1 MSSFGLQCEFQCRDE
16 CSSGLLTSSSA
27 TSCSVPLVFT
37 PSSLLAKDPK
47 TGAHVPW
54 DGPSPSLSP
63 QRWIDGSVDNDLPM
77 TRLAE
82 MFNVNHFIV
91 SQVNPHVVPFLRSEE
106 GAGAEALTV
115 NGGNN
120 SLAKSWLNTAA
131 VLAKGE
137 LLHRMH
143 VLSDMHI
150 FPTTLTKARSILSQ
164 RYSGDIT
171 ILPEIPYSQ
180 FPLVLQNPTPDFMM
194 SAMRAGER
202 ATWPKLSRIRNALS
216 IEMALDDAVGRA
228 RGRVV
233 FSASQVDLRLGSF
246 SKMDKASGPRG
257 RGKGRMKNETWRHS
271 SAARLD
277 SSAEATN
284 TIRKIKPTSKS
295 RSRKSPGRL
304 EMPKIRVAADG
315 MVSSSS
321 ATMDD
326 DDGTESDVKK
336 GRGFFAL
343 SSSPLSSPASSSTE
357 VESPFDRDGDIDLGG
372 IRTSLPELWPSTRQ
386 LFPSRS
392 QPATPYAN
400 RSSSN
405 SFTSISPM
413 LTMTAAPENKIVPKQ
428 APTTRQQ
435 IESPTPLSQRTTSSS
450 KQSEPERRYKRLF
463 HRPPTP
469 GATTPVVGG
478 LSPLNTAVSDLSLTT
493 AITPKSASPS
503 TAKSGQNNGTQR
515 RKSIPGNGQPLP
527 IDISG
532 TRGMMLRKK
541 SQKLHRRSLST
552 GLRGLAPPEAQ

>member
-1 MSSFGLQCEFQCRDE
+1 M
-16 CSSGLLTSSSA
+16 
-27 TSCSVPLVFT
+27 
-37 PSSLLAKDPK
+37 
-47 TGAHVPW
+47 
-54 DGPSPSLSP
+54 
-63 QRWIDGSVDNDLPM
+63 
-77 TRLAE
+77 
-82 MFNVNHFIV
+82 
-91 SQVNPHVVPFLRSEE
+91 
-106 GAGAEALTV
+106 
-115 NGGNN
+115 
-120 SLAKSWLNTAA
+120 AKSWFNTAA

-180 FPLVLQNPTPDFMM
+180 FPLVLQNPTPEFMM
-194 SAMRAGER
+194 SALRAGER

-233 FSASQVDLRLGSF
+233 FSASQVDLRLGSYG
-246 SKMDKASGPRG
+246 KLGQHGGPRG
-257 RGKGRMKNETWRHS
+257 RGRGRMKNEMWRHS
-271 SAARLD
+271 SAARMD
-277 SSAEATN
+277 SSAEVAGKVDK
-284 TIRKIKPTSKS
+284 RKHQSTSKF
-295 RSRKSPGRL
+295 RPRKAPGHID
-304 EMPKIRVAADG
+304 MPRIRVAADG
-315 MVSSSS
+315 FVSSSS

-326 DDGTESDVKK
+326 DDATDSDVKK
-336 GRGFFAL
+336 RAGVFAL

-357 VESPFDRDGDIDLGG
+357 VDSPSDRDGDIDLGG

-386 LFPSRS
+386 LFPSVS

-400 RSSSN
+400 RSGSN
-405 SFTSISPM
+405 SFTSISPT
-413 LTMTAAPENKIVPKQ
+413 LTMTAAPQVTTIPKQ
-428 APTTRQQ
+428 SKSSRQQ
-435 IESPTPLSQRTTSSS
+435 LENLTPRSRGTAPSS

-469 GATTPVVGG
+469 GATTPVVSALVPISTASPDPQLSQKLKAVEPG
-478 LSPLNTAVSDLSLTT
+478 LSM
-493 AITPKSASPS
+493 TPGPNSAPPS
-503 TAKSGQNNGTQR
+503 THKTAQQNDENRR
-515 RKSIPGNGQPLP
+515 RKSIPGNGQSLP

-541 SQKLHRRSLST
+541 SHKLHRRSLST